1 MVWREAFINFLQEFV
16 ANVSGN
22 VAAVGRVKPYHI
34 SVSVSITFRFWWLG
48 IVIEDIV
55 KTALSQGFLIWG
67 HSRLEGLLIRGYI

>member
-1 MVWREAFINFLQEFV
+1 MVFREAFINILQEFV
-16 ANVSGN
+16 ANVGGN
-22 VAAVGRVKPYHI
+22 VGAVGRVKPHHI
-34 SVSVSITFRFWWLG
+34 SVSITFRFWWLG